1 NLESQNISVYAGQ
14 DPADFEPIAYYEN
27 EADANDG
34 NGNFIDPAILGAY
47 ESVTRSIWVRLES
60 LATGCARVTRFEIIV
75 GEFPGSGIANDL
87 VLCDD
92 EESGSTTDGFSIFD
106 LTENTPI
113 ITGNDPT
120 LTVVYYASL
129 DDLNNNIPIATPAAY
144 QNVDTP
150 QQEIFVSILGQN
162 SCSNNL
168 SFFITVD
175 PNPQPVQPTPLV
187 ACDVDGDGFTSFD
200 LESKTLEIQGIDPT
214 LIITYHEN
222 LMDANSG
229 DFALG
234 SPYENIMA
242 F

>member
-1 NLESQNISVYAGQ
+1 PYNDTVFARVTNNVPPEVLPCYTIVPLELVVVPLPDAPDGDFQEEIVVCDDDNDGMAFFNLESQNISVYAGQ

-129 DDLNNNIPIATPAAY
+129 DDLNNDVPIATPEAY
-144 QNVDTP
+144 QNEDSP
-150 QQEIFVSILGQN
+150 QQEIFV
-162 SCSNNL
+162 
-168 SFFITVD
+168 
-175 PNPQPVQPTPLV
+175 
-187 ACDVDGDGFTSFD
+187 
-200 LESKTLEIQGIDPT
+200 
-214 LIITYHEN
+214 
-222 LMDANSG
+222 
-229 DFALG
+229 
-234 SPYENIMA
+234 
-242 F
+242 